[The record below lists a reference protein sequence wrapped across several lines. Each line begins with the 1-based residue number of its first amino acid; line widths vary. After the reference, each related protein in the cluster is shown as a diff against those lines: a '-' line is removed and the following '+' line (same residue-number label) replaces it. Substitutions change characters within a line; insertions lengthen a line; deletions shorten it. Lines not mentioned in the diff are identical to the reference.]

1 METNIQ
7 TIYDFI
13 INSEI
18 IKDSFSY
25 MIRCDIIFKVNGDKF
40 DNKIS
45 IIGTTNFFKDI
56 NDENELNYFFFNNF
70 IETVKKPEFEE
81 IYNIKKNFN
90 KDN

>member
-18 IKDSFSY
+18 IKDSFPNI
-25 MIRCDIIFKVNGDKF
+25 IRCNITFKVNGDKF

-45 IIGTTNFFKDI
+45 IIGPNNFFKNI

-81 IYNIKKNFN
+81 IYNIKKNFY